1 MWFVLG
7 MCYITL
13 ELIWRGVTYLPM
25 LWVGGL
31 CGLCVGLLNQ
41 HPVFR
46 DRRMWQQCLIGT
58 VITLVIEYISGYILN
73 IKLGLHIWNYS
84 NLPLNLN
91 GQICLLYAVAWFFLM
106 PLAIY
111 LDDWLRWKLF
121 GERRPSGGPLG
132 AYEALFTGR

>member
-91 GQICLLYAVAWFFLM
+91 G
-106 PLAIY
+106 
-111 LDDWLRWKLF
+111 
-121 GERRPSGGPLG
+121 
-132 AYEALFTGR
+132 